1 MPGVKERA
9 APKPNT
15 PAKQS
20 SRDGSSG
27 QSRDAVACPS
37 FLRDMP
43 PVDDGPQLAVP
54 TARSYASGASGSDGR
69 NSNLKIPFLLRK
81 CPCGNVPV
89 AGGECAECEKKKAS
103 LQRKLAIGATDD
115 PLELEADRVADQ
127 VMADSHSAVSRATP
141 RIQRYSGNASGKTE
155 AAPASVDRVLASPG
169 RPLDSAL
176 QQDMGQRFGKDF
188 SRVRLHSGAAAE
200 RSAHDANAHAY
211 TVGHDIVFGSGRFA
225 PATREGQRLLAHE
238 LTHVVQQTGDV
249 LRRAPDAKAL
259 KEFDERAK
267 KIREHPVFVKLKAT
281 GKRETAEILAIIR
294 KRDDAL
300 VQLKKLETLFDTPE
314 ADEKAQSAET
324 TFEIERAATQN
335 VERLKRPKE
344 SVHKE
349 DEEGISK
356 DKTRKFSKAKGR
368 DGSTFQ
374 IDARDVTN
382 IALIV
387 KVNLTAKTKTKENTE
402 AIAKIKTLEDA
413 IEKRI
418 ATWGYGLDLIF
429 VDRGGPDVFTIDV
442 NTGQWADAGN
452 VAGGDA
458 TFAHELHHLLG
469 LEEDRYDYTRHA
481 TNAAMPIP
489 TRIYWFRQEF
499 KKVIDNNP
507 ESIMN
512 TDEKSPLDDDV
523 CMVAGKRTK
532 AAIDACVKQRSEAR
546 NKIINP
552 AIAQAADWAKK
563 ANERVASDAFLTSGF
578 EVARIVEGIFDNKF
592 PITRARHTLAAA
604 DTQMAGLTPVNFR
617 LVSALVP
624 GCEDDAAITPATI
637 LPLEL
642 CPEFFQMNTPNQSW
656 ALLRGALHLTGVGGA
671 GKDHECPTDSC
682 TKSCGG
688 QESAETWARLTRCI
702 AEA

>member
-81 CPCGNVPV
+81 CACGNVPV

-259 KEFDERAK
+259 KEFDERA
-267 KIREHPVFVKLKAT
+267 R
-281 GKRETAEILAIIR
+281 R
-294 KRDDAL
+294 
-300 VQLKKLETLFDTPE
+300 
-314 ADEKAQSAET
+314 
-324 TFEIERAATQN
+324 FE
-335 VERLKRPKE
+335 
-344 SVHKE
+344 
-349 DEEGISK
+349 
-356 DKTRKFSKAKGR
+356 
-368 DGSTFQ
+368 
-374 IDARDVTN
+374 N
-382 IALIV
+382 IPSL
-387 KVNLTAKTKTKENTE
+387 
-402 AIAKIKTLEDA
+402 
-413 IEKRI
+413 
-418 ATWGYGLDLIF
+418 
-429 VDRGGPDVFTIDV
+429 
-442 NTGQWADAGN
+442 
-452 VAGGDA
+452 
-458 TFAHELHHLLG
+458 
-469 LEEDRYDYTRHA
+469 
-481 TNAAMPIP
+481 
-489 TRIYWFRQEF
+489 
-499 KKVIDNNP
+499 
-507 ESIMN
+507 
-512 TDEKSPLDDDV
+512 
-523 CMVAGKRTK
+523 
-532 AAIDACVKQRSEAR
+532 
-546 NKIINP
+546 
-552 AIAQAADWAKK
+552 
-563 ANERVASDAFLTSGF
+563 
-578 EVARIVEGIFDNKF
+578 
-592 PITRARHTLAAA
+592 
-604 DTQMAGLTPVNFR
+604 
-617 LVSALVP
+617 
-624 GCEDDAAITPATI
+624 
-637 LPLEL
+637 
-642 CPEFFQMNTPNQSW
+642 
-656 ALLRGALHLTGVGGA
+656 
-671 GKDHECPTDSC
+671 
-682 TKSCGG
+682 
-688 QESAETWARLTRCI
+688 
-702 AEA
+702 